1 LQEAFLNG
9 KAFFIKTI
17 FSFLYYLRKIKKSLY
32 FYKILVQFKNKTL
45 KHYYFFS
52 LFILFTSC
60 QYFEK
65 QVPSEKELLQ
75 KELKA
80 INWKEV
86 DEYPSFV
93 DCDKLEEKKQ
103 RQQCFFDYLT
113 QLIQEKLRVDTLSA
127 LYPELD
133 TIEVK
138 VTVFPDSKMQFEPQ
152 FPKDSVAYDTIK
164 IDSILHARLV
174 NFPKVN
180 PAIKQGIP
188 VKTQFILPVIIK
200 VE

>member
-1 LQEAFLNG
+1 MKHFYFLL
-9 KAFFIKTI
+9 I
-17 FSFLYYLRKIKKSLY
+17 
-32 FYKILVQFKNKTL
+32 
-45 KHYYFFS
+45 
-52 LFILFTSC
+52 FILFNSC

-65 QVPSEKELLQ
+65 QIPSEKELLQ

-86 DEYPSFV
+86 DEFPSVV
-93 DCDKLEEKKQ
+93 DCEKIEDKTQ
-103 RQQCFFDYLT
+103 RQQCFFEYMT
-113 QLIQEKLRVDTLSA
+113 QLIQHKLSVDTLSI

-138 VTVFPDSKMQFEPQ
+138 VTVYPNSRIIFEPL

-164 IDSILHARLV
+164 IDSILKARLV
-174 NFPKVN
+174 GFPKIN
-180 PAIKQGIP
+180 PAIKRGIP
-188 VKTQFILPVIIK
+188 VKTQFILPVILK